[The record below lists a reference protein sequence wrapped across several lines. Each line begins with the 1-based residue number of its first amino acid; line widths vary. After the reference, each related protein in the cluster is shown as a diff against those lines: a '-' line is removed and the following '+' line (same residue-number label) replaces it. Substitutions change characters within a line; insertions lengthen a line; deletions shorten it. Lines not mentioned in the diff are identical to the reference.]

1 MGHMM
6 SLREFHCHLPCR
18 MNNEYGY
25 NGYAAVGVKE
35 HRNISC
41 STFTSTC
48 KPCVK
53 ISYMKVHSTCQI
65 LQYRMCSFGH
75 LLVGVG
81 VRRVTNILAR
91 ELVVAQP
98 VIIMQIVTN
107 EWGKYRRSNFQVK
120 KQRLF

>member
-1 MGHMM
+1 MGRMM
-6 SLREFHCHLPCR
+6 SLWEFRCHLPCR

-25 NGYAAVGVKE
+25 NGYAVVGVKE

-41 STFTSTC
+41 STFTSIC

-53 ISYMKVHSTCQI
+53 ISYTKVHSTCQI
-65 LQYRMCSFGH
+65 LQYRTVRSFGH

-81 VRRVTNILAR
+81 VCHVTNILAR

-98 VIIMQIVTN
+98 VIIMQIVMN

-120 KQRLF
+120 K